1 MTNSIQF
8 GAFRPYQHPED
19 RHKSL
24 SDVWAD
30 LRELATQG
38 NPIAAYVVKIDAAMK
53 AKKSAT
59 AEGAD
64 TPAWAREALSFL
76 DEYQNDEDDLD
87 DALTALRAAVA

>member
-8 GAFRPYQHPED
+8 GAFRPYPHPED

-53 AKKSAT
+53 AKKKAEASAET
-59 AEGAD
+59 VP
-64 TPAWAREALSFL
+64 TWARDALSFL
-76 DEYQNDEDDLD
+76 DEYQNDEGNLD
-87 DALTALRAAVA
+87 DALAALKAAL